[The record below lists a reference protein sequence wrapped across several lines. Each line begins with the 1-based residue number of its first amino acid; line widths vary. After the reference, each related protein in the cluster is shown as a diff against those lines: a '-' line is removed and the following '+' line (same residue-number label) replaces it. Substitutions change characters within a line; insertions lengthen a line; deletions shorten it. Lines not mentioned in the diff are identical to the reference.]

1 MLGKMSVGV
10 RTIASGPRIR
20 ISSASTTNVYGRFSA
35 TRTIHMWRNRH
46 YTGRLHMKWTAA
58 GGAIAL
64 LLSLVGC
71 ARDRGVQAAAESRPA
86 PSGSRPRR
94 SATSAARSTSSA
106 RWRPARKSW
115 SAPKSPAASSR
126 LVHDLGDRVAAGAPL
141 IELDAEK
148 LQYRADGQRAAL
160 DQARAR
166 YGASARRRAAAARQG
181 ARPSSARRRSSPT
194 RSSSSNA
201 RRTSASR
208 NLLSRSDLETAQTR
222 FDTAKAAHDQALAS
236 ARQLRADIEAQSSSL
251 RLAQR
256 ELRDAVIRA
265 PFDGYV
271 AERLVSPGQYV
282 QPQAP
287 VMRIV
292 RLQPLKLTAEV
303 PEKFAPWIE
312 TGREMAV
319 KVDAFPQQVFAGKV
333 VRIAPGV
340 NLKSRA
346 FAIEGEVPN
355 PDGKLKPGTFA
366 RVQITTDRVERA
378 VTIPVAAVQSRY
390 GTNRVFVVKDGQIA
404 GREVVLGDRL
414 GDRVEV
420 SQGLEAGTAD
430 RRRATSSSWP
440 TA

>member
-1 MLGKMSVGV
+1 MK
-10 RTIASGPRIR
+10 GP
-20 ISSASTTNVYGRFSA
+20 ALVLLLLFSA
-35 TRTIHMWRNRH
+35 
-46 YTGRLHMKWTAA
+46 AA
-58 GGAIAL
+58 C
-64 LLSLVGC
+64 S
-71 ARDRGVQAAAESRPA
+71 RDRGVHAAEGQKAHLVKTEAAQIRDV
-86 PSGSRPRR
+86 RR
-94 SATSAARSTSSA
+94 QVDVIGTLAAMEEVVVSAEVAGRV
-106 RWRPARKSW
+106 
-115 SAPKSPAASSR
+115 SR

-141 IELDAEK
+141 LELDPEK
-148 LQYRADGQRAAL
+148 LQYRADGQRATL

-166 YGASARRRAAAARQG
+166 YGASGEGELPPLDKVPAVVSTTAQLADAQQQLDRAK
-181 ARPSSARRRSSPT
+181 
-194 RSSSSNA
+194 NL
-201 RRTSASR
+201 ASR

-271 AERLVSPGQYV
+271 AERLVSPGQFV

-303 PEKFAPWIE
+303 PEKFAPWIQ
-312 TGREMAV
+312 TGREMSV
-319 KVDAFPQQVFAGKV
+319 KVDAFPQQVFAGRV

-340 NLKSRA
+340 NLRSRA

-378 VTIPVAAVQSRY
+378 VTIPAAAVQNRY
-390 GTNRVFVVKDGQIA
+390 GTNRVFAVRDGQLA
-404 GREVVLGDRL
+404 GREVILGDRL

-420 SQGLEAGTAD
+420 SQGLEAGTPIVASDVEQLAD
-430 RRRATSSSWP
+430 GMKVTTR
-440 TA
+440 

>member
-1 MLGKMSVGV
+1 MK
-10 RTIASGPRIR
+10 GP
-20 ISSASTTNVYGRFSA
+20 V
-35 TRTIHMWRNRH
+35 
-46 YTGRLHMKWTAA
+46 L
-58 GGAIAL
+58 AL
-64 LLSLVGC
+64 LLVLSSAAC
-71 ARDRGVQAAAESRPA
+71 SRDRGVQAAE
-86 PSGSRPRR
+86 GQKPRNVSVEAAQVR
-94 SATSAARSTSSA
+94 DVRRQVDVVGTLAAREEVVVSA
-106 RWRPARKSW
+106 EVPGRVA
-115 SAPKSPAASSR
+115 R

-141 IELDAEK
+141 LELDAEK
-148 LQYRADGQRAAL
+148 LRYRADGQRATL

-166 YGASARRRAAAARQG
+166 YGASADGDLPPLDKVPTVVSTAAQMADAQQQLERAKNLG
-181 ARPSSARRRSSPT
+181 
-194 RSSSSNA
+194 
-201 RRTSASR
+201 SR

-271 AERLVSPGQYV
+271 AERLVSPGQYL

-319 KVDAFPQQVFAGKV
+319 RVDAFPQQVFTGKV

-390 GTNRVFVVKDGQIA
+390 GTNRVFVVKEGAIA
-404 GREVVLGDRL
+404 GREIVLGDRL

-420 SQGLEAGTAD
+420 SQGLEAGTRIVATDVEQLAD
-430 RRRATSSSWP
+430 GMKVTSASK
-440 TA
+440 

>member
-1 MLGKMSVGV
+1 MK
-10 RTIASGPRIR
+10 GP
-20 ISSASTTNVYGRFSA
+20 ALAV
-35 TRTIHMWRNRH
+35 
-46 YTGRLHMKWTAA
+46 
-58 GGAIAL
+58 L
-64 LLSLVGC
+64 LLLGC
-71 ARDRGVQAAAESRPA
+71 VSCSRDRGVQAAE
-86 PSGSRPRR
+86 GQKPRAVR
-94 SATSAARSTSSA
+94 IEAAQVRDVRLQVDVVGTLAAREEAVVSA
-106 RWRPARKSW
+106 EVPGRV
-115 SAPKSPAASSR
+115 SR

-141 IELDAEK
+141 VELDSEK
-148 LQYRADGQRAAL
+148 LQYRAEGQRATL

-166 YGASARRRAAAARQG
+166 YGAPADGDLPPLDKVPTVVSTAAQMADAQQQLERAKNLG
-181 ARPSSARRRSSPT
+181 
-194 RSSSSNA
+194 
-201 RRTSASR
+201 SR

-390 GTNRVFVVKDGQIA
+390 GTNRVFVVKEGQIA

-414 GDRVEV
+414 GDRVEI
-420 SQGLEAGTAD
+420 SQGLEAGTQIVATEVELLAD
-430 RRRATSSSWP
+430 GMKV
-440 TA
+440 TAK

>member
-1 MLGKMSVGV
+1 MK
-10 RTIASGPRIR
+10 GPALAVLLAL
-20 ISSASTTNVYGRFSA
+20 SA
-35 TRTIHMWRNRH
+35 
-46 YTGRLHMKWTAA
+46 
-58 GGAIAL
+58 GAC
-64 LLSLVGC
+64 S
-71 ARDRGVQAAAESRPA
+71 RDRGVQAAE
-86 PSGSRPRR
+86 GQKPRAVR
-94 SATSAARSTSSA
+94 VEAAQVRDVRRQVDVVGTLAAREEVVVSA
-106 RWRPARKSW
+106 EVPGRV
-115 SAPKSPAASSR
+115 SR

-141 IELDAEK
+141 LELDAEK
-148 LQYRADGQRAAL
+148 LQYRADGQRATL

-166 YGASARRRAAAARQG
+166 YGASADGDLPPLDKVPTVVSTAAQMADAQQQLDRAKNLG
-181 ARPSSARRRSSPT
+181 
-194 RSSSSNA
+194 
-201 RRTSASR
+201 SR

-312 TGREMAV
+312 TGRQMAV
-319 KVDAFPQQVFAGKV
+319 KVDAFPQQVFTGKV

-404 GREVVLGDRL
+404 GREIVLGDRL

-420 SQGLEAGTAD
+420 SQGLEAGTPIVAAD
-430 RRRATSSSWP
+430 VEQLADGMKVT
-440 TA
+440 TK

>member
-1 MLGKMSVGV
+1 MKLSSVG
-10 RTIASGPRIR
+10 
-20 ISSASTTNVYGRFSA
+20 
-35 TRTIHMWRNRH
+35 
-46 YTGRLHMKWTAA
+46 AA
-58 GGAIAL
+58 IGL
-64 LLSLVGC
+64 LLSLAAC
-71 ARDRGVQAAAESRPA
+71 SRDRGVQAAEGQKARAVRMEPAQVRDVRRQVDVVGTLAAMDEVVLSAEVAGRVA
-86 PSGSRPRR
+86 
-94 SATSAARSTSSA
+94 
-106 RWRPARKSW
+106 
-115 SAPKSPAASSR
+115 R

-141 IELDAEK
+141 IELDPEK
-148 LQYRADGQRAAL
+148 LQYRAEGQRAAL

-166 YGASARRRAAAARQG
+166 YGASGDGELPPLDRVPSVVSTTAQMADAQQQLDRAK
-181 ARPSSARRRSSPT
+181 
-194 RSSSSNA
+194 NL
-201 RRTSASR
+201 ASR
-208 NLLSRSDLETAQTR
+208 SLLSRSDLETAQTR

-271 AERLVSPGQYV
+271 AERLVSPGQFV

-312 TGREMAV
+312 TGREMTV
-319 KVDAFPQQVFAGKV
+319 RVDAFPTERFPGRV

-355 PDGKLKPGTFA
+355 PEGRLKPGTFA
-366 RVQITTDRVERA
+366 RVQITTDHVDHA
-378 VTIPVAAVQSRY
+378 ITIPAAAVQSRY
-390 GTNRVFVVKDGQIA
+390 GTNRVFVVQNGQLV
-404 GREVVLGDRL
+404 GREIVLGDRL
-414 GDRVEV
+414 GERVEV
-420 SQGLEAGTAD
+420 SNGLDAGTAIV
-430 RRRATSSSWP
+430 ATDVEQLADGMRV
-440 TA
+440 TTK

>member
-1 MLGKMSVGV
+1 MK
-10 RTIASGPRIR
+10 GP
-20 ISSASTTNVYGRFSA
+20 ALVLFLLFSA
-35 TRTIHMWRNRH
+35 
-46 YTGRLHMKWTAA
+46 AA
-58 GGAIAL
+58 C
-64 LLSLVGC
+64 S
-71 ARDRGVQAAAESRPA
+71 RDRGVQAAEGQKTHLVRTEAAQIRDVRRQVDVIGTLAATEEVVVSAEVAGRV
-86 PSGSRPRR
+86 
-94 SATSAARSTSSA
+94 
-106 RWRPARKSW
+106 
-115 SAPKSPAASSR
+115 SR

-141 IELDAEK
+141 LELDPEK
-148 LQYRADGQRAAL
+148 LQYRADGQRATL

-166 YGASARRRAAAARQG
+166 YGASGEGELPPLDKVPAVVSTAAQLADAQQQLDRAK
-181 ARPSSARRRSSPT
+181 
-194 RSSSSNA
+194 NL
-201 RRTSASR
+201 ASR
-208 NLLSRSDLETAQTR
+208 SLLSRSDLETAQTR
-222 FDTAKAAHDQALAS
+222 FDTAKATHDQALAS

-271 AERLVSPGQYV
+271 AERLVSPGQFV

-303 PEKFAPWIE
+303 PEKFAPWIR
-312 TGREMAV
+312 TGREMSV

-340 NLKSRA
+340 NLRSRA

-355 PDGKLKPGTFA
+355 PDGTLKPGTFA

-378 VTIPVAAVQSRY
+378 VTIPAAAVQNRY
-390 GTNRVFVVKDGQIA
+390 GTNRVFAVRDGQLA
-404 GREVVLGDRL
+404 GREVILGDRL

-420 SQGLEAGTAD
+420 SQGLEAGTPIVASDVEQLAD
-430 RRRATSSSWP
+430 GMRVT
-440 TA
+440 TK

>member
-1 MLGKMSVGV
+1 MK
-10 RTIASGPRIR
+10 GP
-20 ISSASTTNVYGRFSA
+20 ALTVLLLLNV
-35 TRTIHMWRNRH
+35 
-46 YTGRLHMKWTAA
+46 TAA
-58 GGAIAL
+58 AC
-64 LLSLVGC
+64 S
-71 ARDRGVQAAAESRPA
+71 RESGVKAAAGEKAHPVRLEA
-86 PSGSRPRR
+86 AQVRDVRR
-94 SATSAARSTSSA
+94 QVDVVGTLAAKEEVIVSAEVAGRV
-106 RWRPARKSW
+106 
-115 SAPKSPAASSR
+115 SR
-126 LVHDLGDRVAAGAPL
+126 LVHDLGDRVAAGTPL
-141 IELDAEK
+141 IELDPEK
-148 LQYRADGQRAAL
+148 LQYRADGQRATL
-160 DQARAR
+160 EQARAR
-166 YGASARRRAAAARQG
+166 YGASADGELPPLDTVPTVVSTKAQLDAAQQQLDRAK
-181 ARPSSARRRSSPT
+181 
-194 RSSSSNA
+194 NL
-201 RRTSASR
+201 ASR
-208 NLLSRSDLETAQTR
+208 NLLSQSDLEIAQTR
-222 FDTAKAAHDQALAS
+222 YDTAKAARDQALAS

-271 AERLVSPGQYV
+271 AERLVSPGQFV

-312 TGREMAV
+312 NGRDMAV
-319 KVDAFPQQVFAGKV
+319 KVDAFPEQVFAGKV

-378 VTIPVAAVQSRY
+378 VTIPVSAVQSRY
-390 GTNRVFVVKDGQIA
+390 GTNRVFVVKDGQLA

-420 SQGLEAGTAD
+420 SQGLEAGTQIVATDVEQLAD
-430 RRRATSSSWP
+430 GMKVTSK
-440 TA
+440 

>member
-1 MLGKMSVGV
+1 MK
-10 RTIASGPRIR
+10 GP
-20 ISSASTTNVYGRFSA
+20 
-35 TRTIHMWRNRH
+35 
-46 YTGRLHMKWTAA
+46 
-58 GGAIAL
+58 AL
-64 LLSLVGC
+64 LVLLSVSLGAAAC
-71 ARDRGVQAAAESRPA
+71 SRDRGVQAAEGQKARPVKLEAAQVRDVRRQVDVVGTLAATEEVVVSAEVAGRVA
-86 PSGSRPRR
+86 
-94 SATSAARSTSSA
+94 
-106 RWRPARKSW
+106 
-115 SAPKSPAASSR
+115 R

-141 IELDAEK
+141 IELDPEK
-148 LQYRADGQRAAL
+148 LQYRAEGQRATL

-166 YGASARRRAAAARQG
+166 YGASGDGELPPLDKVPTVVSTAAQLDAARQQLDR
-181 ARPSSARRRSSPT
+181 AKNLSS
-194 RSSSSNA
+194 
-201 RRTSASR
+201 RTLISQ
-208 NLLSRSDLETAQTR
+208 SDLELAQTR
-222 FDTAKAAHDQALAS
+222 FDTAKAANDAALAS

-271 AERLVSPGQYV
+271 AERLVSQGQYV
-282 QPQAP
+282 QPQAA

-312 TGREMAV
+312 TGRGMAV
-319 KVDAFPQQVFAGKV
+319 KVDAYPQQVFTGRV

-366 RVQITTDRVERA
+366 RVQITTDHVDRA
-378 VTIPVAAVQSRY
+378 ITIPVAAVQSRY
-390 GTNRVFVVKDGQIA
+390 GTNRVFVIKDGQLT
-404 GREVVLGDRL
+404 GREVILGDRL

-420 SQGLEAGTAD
+420 SQGLEAGTSIVAAD
-430 RRRATSSSWP
+430 VEQLADGMKVSTKH
-440 TA
+440 